1 MDNDESQE
9 TDDST
14 EELDET
20 ETDDQDQT
28 DDQDNSDSDEEPE
41 FDGPFDA
48 KRARRTIDK
57 LRADLKAAKQ
67 KPAPKDD
74 AETAKVRTE
83 NLRLRVALKAGI
95 DEDLADRLRG
105 TTEEELLED
114 AQKLLDR
121 FYPQDKK
128 PESRQPKP
136 RLKGGTDPNKE
147 PELSPDQLVKKALGR

>member
-1 MDNDESQE
+1 MDNDETQE
-9 TDDST
+9 TGDST

-28 DDQDNSDSDEEPE
+28 DEQDTDSEEEAE

-74 AETAKVRTE
+74 AETAKVRSE

-105 TTEEELLED
+105 STEEELLED

-128 PESRQPKP
+128 PETRLPKP
-136 RLKGGTDPNKE
+136 RLKGGTEPNKE
-147 PELSPDQLVKKALGR
+147 PELSADQLVEKALGR